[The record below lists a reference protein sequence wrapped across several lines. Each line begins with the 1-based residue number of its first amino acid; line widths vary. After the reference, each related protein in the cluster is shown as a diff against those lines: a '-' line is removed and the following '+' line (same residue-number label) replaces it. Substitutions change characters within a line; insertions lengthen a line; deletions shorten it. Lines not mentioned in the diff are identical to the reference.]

1 MRRSPTP
8 FTRALALFLACQPAL
23 WMSSVAYA
31 QTVEQGFEMQRQ
43 DPRNQQF
50 PGQQGNQQQL
60 QMQQLQQQQMG
71 GQGAFGSFQQ
81 PGTGQQGGTGSIFG
95 DAPAFG
101 TPGTSLDRDTL
112 RLDQPKVPQLSPTAI
127 PVDEPI
133 DPTRYVLGPNDVLE
147 LHFWGVENFRIR
159 VTVDLEGR
167 GFVPKVGYLVLQ
179 GKTLAEGQEMLR
191 TSVARYFPKLGFGVT
206 LVEPR
211 TFLVQVVDDV
221 AHPGSYPARA
231 IERVATLI
239 NRAGGFGPNASRRRI
254 EVRRRDG
261 TVLTADLLLYA
272 ITGDVKHNP
281 YVLDGDAIRVPFQS
295 LVVTVGG
302 AVNRPGRYELVGT
315 SDLAELV
322 EVAGGLTPGS
332 TTGLPVQVVRRA
344 QDEKL
349 ARLAFDF
356 GPGGKLPEVPMVR
369 EDNVWIPA
377 FLELQQSVTITGAL
391 AGVAATAGT
400 AGTTTALAVGGAGA
414 NSATSANN
422 EDGGATR
429 RLPFAQG
436 DTVRS
441 LLERVGGV
449 GPLADLKGSFILR
462 NNQAVPV
469 DLYALVMLRD
479 LKADKAVEL
488 GDTIVIPF
496 KRPNVL
502 IEGAVFKPG
511 PYPYNPN
518 FNVEQYLA
526 LAGGP
531 NRFAQSTDNVY
542 LVTPNGE
549 TKEFSPD
556 LKVEPGASLVV
567 PERNFSRSEVV
578 AIILAGAGLLLSGV
592 TIWLTLR
599 K

>member
-1 MRRSPTP
+1 
-8 FTRALALFLACQPAL
+8 
-23 WMSSVAYA
+23 
-31 QTVEQGFEMQRQ
+31 
-43 DPRNQQF
+43 
-50 PGQQGNQQQL
+50 
-60 QMQQLQQQQMG
+60 
-71 GQGAFGSFQQ
+71 
-81 PGTGQQGGTGSIFG
+81 
-95 DAPAFG
+95 
-101 TPGTSLDRDTL
+101 
-112 RLDQPKVPQLSPTAI
+112 
-127 PVDEPI
+127 
-133 DPTRYVLGPNDVLE
+133 
-147 LHFWGVENFRIR
+147 
-159 VTVDLEGR
+159 
-167 GFVPKVGYLVLQ
+167 
-179 GKTLAEGQEMLR
+179 MLR
-191 TSVARYFPKLGFGVT
+191 ASVARYFPKLGFGVT
-206 LVEPR
+206 LIEPR

-261 TVLTADLLLYA
+261 TVLKADLLLYA

-295 LVVTVGG
+295 LVATIGG

-322 EVAGGLTPGS
+322 EAAGGLTPGA

-356 GPGGKLPEVPMVR
+356 GPEGKLPEVPMVR

-400 AGTTTALAVGGAGA
+400 AGTTTALAVGGAGG
-414 NSATSANN
+414 NTATNASND
-422 EDGGATR
+422 DGGATR

-449 GPLADLKGSFILR
+449 GPLADLRGSFILR

-479 LKADKAVEL
+479 LSADKAVEL

-542 LVTPNGE
+542 LVTPDGQ
-549 TKEFSPD
+549 TKEFAPD

>member
-1 MRRSPTP
+1 MQAPSRSP
-8 FTRALALFLACQPAL
+8 FTRALALFLCAQPAF
-23 WMSSVAYA
+23 WMSNVAYA
-31 QTVEQGFEMQRQ
+31 QTVEQGFEMQRA
-43 DPRNQQF
+43 DPRNQQ
-50 PGQQGNQQQL
+50 GQQVDPRTGQQQP
-60 QMQQLQQQQMG
+60 Q
-71 GQGAFGSFQQ
+71 FQQ
-81 PGTGQQGGTGSIFG
+81 PGTGSPFTPGGTPT
-95 DAPAFG
+95 DQ
-101 TPGTSLDRDTL
+101 DTL
-112 RLDQPKVPQLSPTAI
+112 RVEQPKIPQPSSTAT
-127 PVDEPI
+127 PVDEPV
-133 DPTRYVLGPNDVLE
+133 DPARYILGPNDVLE
-147 LHFWGVENFRIR
+147 LHFWGVENFRTR

-179 GKTLAEGQEMLR
+179 GKTLSEGQQMLR
-191 TSVARYFPKLGFGVT
+191 DSVARFFPKLGFGVT

-221 AHPGSYPARA
+221 ERPGSYPARA

-239 NRAGGFGPNASRRRI
+239 TRAGGFGPNASRRRI
-254 EVRRRDG
+254 EVKRRDG
-261 TVLTADLLLYA
+261 TIVKADLLLYA

-295 LVVTVGG
+295 LVASIGG

-322 EVAGGLTPGS
+322 EVAGGLTPGA

-344 QDEKL
+344 PEE
-349 ARLAFDF
+349 RLKRLSFDF
-356 GPGGKLPEVPMVR
+356 APEGKLPAVAMVR
-369 EDNVWIPA
+369 EDSVWIPS
-377 FLELQQSVTITGAL
+377 FTELQQSVTVTGAL
-391 AGVAATAGT
+391 AGVAPTAGV
-400 AGTTTALAVGGAGA
+400 AGTTTALATGGASA
-414 NSATSANN
+414 SSASNATSD
-422 EDGGATR
+422 DGGATR

-449 GPLADLKGSFILR
+449 GPLADLQGSYILR

-479 LKADKAVEL
+479 LKADRPVEL
-488 GDTIVIPF
+488 GDTLVVPF

-511 PYPYNPN
+511 PYPYNPT
-518 FNVEQYLA
+518 FGVAQYLA

-542 LVTPNGE
+542 LVTPTGE
-549 TKEFSPD
+549 MKEFTPD

-578 AIILAGAGLLLSGV
+578 AIILAGAGLLLSAAAIFV
-592 TIWLTLR
+592 TLR